1 MPETTPPR
9 TTSSGQEAS
18 QDRAALDLL
27 IGQSSFVDLA
37 GVTFHQRLDG
47 RWGPGGDSQPV
58 IVYLHSL
65 GADLRIFDAVVA
77 RLPERRHLR
86 LDLRGHGLS
95 DAPEGPYSIAQL
107 ADDVTELMSANGV
120 NQAVLVGVSV
130 GGLIA
135 LRAVLDN
142 PKRVIGLVLS
152 DTAAKIGDE
161 AIWNARIETVE
172 EQGLAALADGT
183 LLRWF
188 SEEFREANEPLI
200 HGYGNMVARCP
211 AAGYRATCAAL
222 RDEDLR
228 HRLSEVQLATL
239 VICGSE
245 DASTPPP
252 LVQELASSL
261 PRARFEL
268 IDGAG
273 HLPMADSPEAFTA
286 VLTDYLNEVERV

>member
-1 MPETTPPR
+1 MSQTTPPR
-9 TTSSGQEAS
+9 TTQPTA
-18 QDRAALDLL
+18 RAPATRLVA
-27 IGQSSFVDLA
+27 QSSFVDLA

-47 RWGPGGDSQPV
+47 LWGGGSDSRPV

-65 GADLRIFDAVVA
+65 GADLRIYDAVVA

-86 LDLRGHGLS
+86 FDQRGHGLS
-95 DAPEGPYSIAQL
+95 DAPEGPYSIGQL
-107 ADDVTELMSANGV
+107 ASDVTELMSANGV
-120 NQAVLVGVSV
+120 EQAVIVGVSV

-135 LRAVLDN
+135 LRAALDT
-142 PKRVIGLVLS
+142 PERLVGLVLS

-161 AIWNARIETVE
+161 DTWKARIEAVD

-188 SEEFREANEPLI
+188 PEEFRDANEPFI
-200 HGYGNMVARCP
+200 HGYRNMVARSP
-211 AAGYRATCAAL
+211 AEGYRATCAAL

-228 HRLSEVQLATL
+228 HRLAEVSLATL

-252 LVQELASSL
+252 LVQELASGL

-268 IDGAG
+268 IVGAG
-273 HLPMADSPEAFTA
+273 HLPMADTPDAFTS
-286 VLTDYLNEVERV
+286 VLNGYLSEVERA